1 MTENPSTILISG
13 GSRGL
18 GAAMVGDCLTR
29 GHRVIT
35 FSRRESDAL
44 KALGE
49 NHGERL
55 IWEALDATDTDAV
68 THFVKRMTGRFGRI
82 DALVNN
88 AAVSL
93 EQLFPLTSP
102 EAVETTLSINLKA
115 CMVLTQLVSRNMLA
129 HSAGNIINIGSILGS
144 RGYKGTAV
152 YSATKA
158 ALEGFTRSLARELG
172 SRGIRVNCIA
182 PGFIATEMTEGLD
195 PKQRRQIERRTPLG
209 RLGEVEDVLG
219 PLRFLLSPDAT
230 FFTGQIMVVDGGLTC

>member
-1 MTENPSTILISG
+1 MFANQKTILISG

-18 GAAMVGDCLTR
+18 GAAMVADSLEH

-35 FSRRESDAL
+35 FSRRASDDL
-44 KALGE
+44 KRLGDAF
-49 NHGERL
+49 GERL
-55 IWEALDATDTDAV
+55 VWEALDATDTDAV
-68 THFVKRMTGRFGRI
+68 THFVKRMIADHGRI

-102 EAVETTLSINLKA
+102 EAVERTLTINLTA

-182 PGFIATEMTEGLD
+182 PGFIETDMTEGLD

-209 RLGEVEDVLG
+209 RLGRVEDVLG
-219 PLRFLLSPDAT
+219 LLRFLLSEDAA
-230 FFTGQIMVVDGGLTC
+230 FMTGQVLVVDGGLTC